1 MRWRLSQPLFDH
13 IGVAISIKVFMN
25 ACCTTCVIDTAE
37 IKLYV
42 GAVGGPELFT
52 NLGSQKGLLGSD
64 DADSDGSNFL
74 S

>member
-1 MRWRLSQPLFDH
+1 
-13 IGVAISIKVFMN
+13 MN